1 MVKMKEKRLVSIS
14 NQLLKRIA
22 QNFRNVLFEAIK
34 SKIKNLKDSGNYGQA
49 NVLQEVYND
58 SILKCATCST
68 LERDRVFN
76 PTWGAWLCPQCW
88 EINKKVS
95 ISMMEKKRRGENL
108 GDYRIEKMKDFI
120 E

>member
-1 MVKMKEKRLVSIS
+1 MNKKRLISIS
-14 NQLLKRIA
+14 NPFLRQIA
-22 QNFRNVLFEAIK
+22 QNLRYVLFEAKK
-34 SKIKNLKDSGNYGQA
+34 SKVKNLKDSGNIYQA
-49 NVLQEVYND
+49 NVLQEAYNN

-68 LERDRVFN
+68 LERDRIFN

-88 EINKKVS
+88 DINKKVS

>member
-1 MVKMKEKRLVSIS
+1 MKKKRTISIS
-14 NQLLKRIA
+14 NPYLRKIA
-22 QNFRNVLFEAIK
+22 QNFRNVWFEAAMLK
-34 SKIKNLKDSGNYGQA
+34 TNDLKDSEDYDKA
-49 NVLQEVYND
+49 KILEEAYNN

-68 LERDRVFN
+68 LERDRIFN
-76 PTWGAWLCPQCW
+76 PTWGAWLFPQCW

-95 ISMMEKKRRGENL
+95 ISIMEKKRRGENL